1 VRCGEQA
8 DQGDD
13 VALAFA
19 ARDAGT
25 VQPRAE
31 PPGLACPVLDAA
43 SGGARASAVLYVGS
57 AAPLHADVAELLAT
71 LAERVAPVLLAPAP
85 AAMRAM
91 RVLAA
96 AGTGGEA
103 SGLYE
108 AAAHLCARHANGS
121 NVTIAMAHGPDHLRL
136 VRTSGAGGPSP
147 GAVVP
152 RGDVPACKAAMRD
165 LAPSTQ
171 GEHVAV
177 PLLLH
182 AQARALPRPAS
193 FRLPCISPR
202 CVPTTLA

>member
-1 VRCGEQA
+1 
-8 DQGDD
+8 
-13 VALAFA
+13 
-19 ARDAGT
+19 
-25 VQPRAE
+25 
-31 PPGLACPVLDAA
+31 
-43 SGGARASAVLYVGS
+43 
-57 AAPLHADVAELLAT
+57 
-71 LAERVAPVLLAPAP
+71 VLLAPAP

-193 FRLPCISPR
+193 SRLPCISPR
-202 CVPTTLA
+202 CVPATVA